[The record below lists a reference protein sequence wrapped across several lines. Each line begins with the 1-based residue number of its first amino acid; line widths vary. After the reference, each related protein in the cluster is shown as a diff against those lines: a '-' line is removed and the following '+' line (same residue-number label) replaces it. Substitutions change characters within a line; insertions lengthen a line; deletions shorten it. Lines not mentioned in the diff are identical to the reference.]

1 MARIELEDV
10 TKSYSRRS
18 KYCDVEGLSF
28 TVEDG
33 EFFCLVGPT
42 NAGKTTTLR
51 LIAGL
56 DKPARGEVR
65 IDSERVTEMDPHE
78 RGASMLF
85 QNLALYPNKTGYG
98 NMAHPLEVAGVPED
112 ERRDRV
118 EDLADTLDITHLLD
132 RQPGTF
138 SGGEKQRVGI
148 GRALI
153 PDASAYL
160 LDEPLGGLDA
170 KLKTEMRVELDRL
183 HTELGDTFVLATH
196 DQEEAMSVADRIA
209 VYRSGG
215 IEQIGTPTELYDTPA
230 TEFVASFIGEP
241 AINLVDGR
249 VANGTLQTG
258 DLQLSSGAA
267 LNDVEDTEYRLGLRP
282 HDGTLRPDPQGGDL
296 EADVDVAEPLGQ
308 ETVVDVTV
316 SGVDLRLVSTEPFA
330 KRLEHGDD
338 VGLTLTGD
346 DFYLFDVAD
355 GSLVHSPH
363 A

>member
-1 MARIELEDV
+1 MARIELEV
-10 TKSYSRRS
+10 VSKSYSRRS
-18 KYCDVEGLSF
+18 KYCDVENLSF

-56 DKPARGEVR
+56 DRPARGEVR
-65 IDSERVTEMDPHE
+65 IDGERVTETDPHE

-112 ERRDRV
+112 ERGERV
-118 EDLADTLDITHLLD
+118 EDLAEKLDIAHLLD
-132 RQPGTF
+132 RQPATF

-153 PDASAYL
+153 PEATAYL

-209 VYRSGG
+209 VYRAGG

-230 TEFVASFIGEP
+230 NEFVGSFIGEP
-241 AINLVDGR
+241 AMNLLDGR
-249 VANGTLQTG
+249 VADGSVRSTELDLPLETDSAGIEDG
-258 DLQLSSGAA
+258 D
-267 LNDVEDTEYRLGLRP
+267 YRLGLRP
-282 HDGTLRPDPQGGDL
+282 HDGALRPEPRSGDL
-296 EADVDVAEPLGQ
+296 EATVDVAEPLGQ
-308 ETVVDVTV
+308 ETVVDVGV
-316 SGVDLRLVSTEPFA
+316 GGVDLRLVSTEPFA
-330 KRLEHGDD
+330 KRLEHGDV
-338 VGLTLTGD
+338 VGLSLTGD
-346 DFYLFDVAD
+346 DFYLFDADD
-355 GSLVHSPH
+355 GSLVYSPH